1 MQILVFVLY
10 FGGEVLA
17 YPSQL
22 DIWNFYWYVG
32 VLNLQREYLPYSGVH
47 VSYHG
52 LQCTSQ
58 ILLICSDEY
67 SVINIVGQCDVF
79 RDVQSVQV
87 MLDYIIAEGGR
98 VIMVLGQDYKGL
110 LLFISGECTLFLL
123 SC

>member
-1 MQILVFVLY
+1 M
-10 FGGEVLA
+10 
-17 YPSQL
+17 
-22 DIWNFYWYVG
+22 
-32 VLNLQREYLPYSGVH
+32 
-47 VSYHG
+47 SYHG
-52 LQCTSQ
+52 LQFASQ

>member
-1 MQILVFVLY
+1 M
-10 FGGEVLA
+10 
-17 YPSQL
+17 
-22 DIWNFYWYVG
+22 
-32 VLNLQREYLPYSGVH
+32 
-47 VSYHG
+47 SYHG

-87 MLDYIIAEGGR
+87 MLDYIITEGGR

-110 LLFISGECTLFLL
+110 LLFISGECTLLLL